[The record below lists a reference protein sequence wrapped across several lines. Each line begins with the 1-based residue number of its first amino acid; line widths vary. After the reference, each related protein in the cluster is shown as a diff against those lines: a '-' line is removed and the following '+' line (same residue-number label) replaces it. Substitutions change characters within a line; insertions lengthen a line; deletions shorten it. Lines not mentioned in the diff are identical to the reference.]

1 MPEEMR
7 EGDAADEVVDEV
19 VEDPSEAAELL
30 HHFRGLELKGVEGV
44 CPVEE
49 EKAER
54 LRRRR
59 RWPNKQA

>member
-7 EGDAADEVVDEV
+7 EGDAEDEVVDEV

-30 HHFRGLELKGVEGV
+30 HHFRDPGLEEVEGV
-44 CPVEE
+44 CPVEA

-59 RWPNKQA
+59 RRPSKQA